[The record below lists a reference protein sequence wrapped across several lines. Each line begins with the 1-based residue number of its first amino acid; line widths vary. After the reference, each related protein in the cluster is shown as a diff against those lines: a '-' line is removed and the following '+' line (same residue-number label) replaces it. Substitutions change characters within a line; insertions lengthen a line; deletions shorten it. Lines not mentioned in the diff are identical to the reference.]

1 MSSKNRKK
9 LVSIVA
15 ALLALLLI
23 IPIVAEILTGLASV

>member
-23 IPIVAEILTGLASV
+23 IPIVAEIITGLASV